1 MGGGLET
8 IAVHDA
14 SEEVMLLWSFRD
26 PSRAKHYAFVNQKS
40 RHLDAE
46 VCGRNL
52 RLMQSQMQSTVTGSV
67 VWDSA
72 LVLAKFLEHG
82 ADQGWFDVRGKT
94 CAELGAGC
102 GLVGLTVA
110 FLGAARVILT
120 DMPDRL
126 RLLQQNVED
135 NYVAPKGS
143 PTVLEVVELL
153 WGTEPPAALQDP
165 PPDWIVASDVVY
177 DDETF
182 ADLLK
187 TLKELSTSRTSIVIA
202 VELRIDSVIESFLEA
217 ALSHFSIT
225 RVADESLHPEYKSQ
239 RVVVYFLQM
248 KAMPVGCDGC

>member
-1 MGGGLET
+1 MAGGLET
-8 IAVHDA
+8 FAVHNA

-26 PSRAKHYAFVNQKS
+26 PSRAKHYAFVSQKS

-52 RLMQSQMQSTVTGSV
+52 RLVQSQMQSTVTGSV

-72 LVLAKFLEHG
+72 LVLAKFLEYA
-82 ADQGWFDVRGKT
+82 ADQGWLDFRAKSCV
-94 CAELGAGC
+94 ELGAGC

-126 RLLQQNVED
+126 RLLRQNVED

-143 PTVLEVVELL
+143 PASLEVVELL
-153 WGTEPPAALQDP
+153 WSTEPTAALLDP
-165 PPDWIVASDVVY
+165 RPDWIVASDVVY

-182 ADLLK
+182 ADLLT
-187 TLKELSTSRTSIVIA
+187 TLKELSTSETTIIIA

-217 ALSHFSIT
+217 ALSHFSIS
-225 RVADESLHPEYKSQ
+225 RVADKSLHPEYKSQ
-239 RVVVYFLQM
+239 RVVVYLLRR
-248 KAMPVGCDGC
+248 KEKPVGGDGR